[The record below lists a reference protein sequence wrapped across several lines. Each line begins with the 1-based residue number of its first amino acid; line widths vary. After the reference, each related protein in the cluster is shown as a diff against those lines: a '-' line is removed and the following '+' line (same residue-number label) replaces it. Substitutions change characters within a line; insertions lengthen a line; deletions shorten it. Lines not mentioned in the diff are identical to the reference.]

1 MQLVLSASSGAV
13 AEDSAKSLRREGLLA
28 SVSWDDEKP
37 LVVVNCLKSDQHEV
51 IRRVRIADPHA
62 QPVDA
67 AC

>member
-1 MQLVLSASSGAV
+1 MLLILLASSVAG
-13 AEDSAKSLRREGLLA
+13 AEDSAKSLRREGYLA
-28 SVSWDDEKP
+28 SVSVDDGKQM
-37 LVVVNCLKSDQHEV
+37 VVVNCLKSDQHEV